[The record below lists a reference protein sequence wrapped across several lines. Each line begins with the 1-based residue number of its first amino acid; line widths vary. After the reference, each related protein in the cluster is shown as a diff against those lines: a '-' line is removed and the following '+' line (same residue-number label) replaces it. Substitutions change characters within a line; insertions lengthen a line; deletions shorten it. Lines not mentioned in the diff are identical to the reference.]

1 MIKKLLIIIAV
12 LATFSV
18 VSCQKSETDNIK
30 DNDKTEQP
38 SNCIYYTTSDGKKLT
53 PSQTDASCF
62 GASLVSNTYADG
74 QGVLVFDD
82 AVTSIGEEAFRSC
95 STLASISIPSSVTL
109 IGDKAFRF
117 CSSLASITIPNGVT
131 SIGEEA
137 LSMCSILKTVEIP
150 NSVTSI
156 GDQAFRNCP
165 KLRNI
170 TIPNSVTSIG
180 NRTFFHCI

>member
-12 LATFSV
+12 LATFLV

-30 DNDKTEQP
+30 DNEKTEQP

-53 PSQTDASCF
+53 PSQTETSCF

-82 AVTSIGEEAFRSC
+82 AVTSIGDEAFRSC

-109 IGDKAFRF
+109 IGDKAFR
-117 CSSLASITIPNGVT
+117 
-131 SIGEEA
+131 E
-137 LSMCSILKTVEIP
+137 
-150 NSVTSI
+150 
-156 GDQAFRNCP
+156 
-165 KLRNI
+165 
-170 TIPNSVTSIG
+170 
-180 NRTFFHCI
+180 CI